1 MVIIAIVPSL
11 LHYSIKKSYNDKHHN
26 LATCRIDCCHVNVSP
41 SSCSWRIWWIH
52 GTPLCSQRA
61 QIPEPAESCRSIMIY
76 QQDQG
81 LPTEALWTCLSP
93 IHLIHHVK
101 PLEWVPGIVDTQ
113 PSILYL
119 KKSWKV
125 GLRMIS
131 SKIWS
136 IKFMSLPEI
145 TKSCFGVH
153 FMWKTWESE
162 LSFYLYLLSLSQ
174 SKVCWNSSAGTK
186 HGKCGKT
193 WKNPE
198 ELEDVGAFSEGTGQV
213 PPRASGSGPHLVSL
227 LSTLVLFN
235 WSQFCSR

>member
-1 MVIIAIVPSL
+1 MYPHHPAPGGSGGSMARLCVLRGHKFRSL
-11 LHYSIKKSYNDKHHN
+11 
-26 LATCRIDCCHVNVSP
+26 
-41 SSCSWRIWWIH
+41 
-52 GTPLCSQRA
+52 Q
-61 QIPEPAESCRSIMIY
+61 AESCRSIMIY

-153 FMWKTWESE
+153 FFVENLGVWTQLLPLLAFIEPVQSMLKLISRNKTWEM
-162 LSFYLYLLSLSQ
+162 
-174 SKVCWNSSAGTK
+174 
-186 HGKCGKT
+186 
-193 WKNPE
+193 WKNME
-198 ELEDVGAFSEGTGQV
+198 KTQRS
-213 PPRASGSGPHLVSL
+213 
-227 LSTLVLFN
+227 
-235 WSQFCSR
+235 